1 VRFRWWRE
9 KSSFVIWLIAGLTL
23 ASIPY
28 ANAAPELYYN
38 TLKSESTGCVNK
50 YDSPYMQSGRLIAQK
65 NLRIS
70 ALNVAIGT
78 SNRANFNS
86 TTYHIYTND
95 LTTNAPGTQL
105 ATFTPETITGSSGFT
120 IARYVGNYSI
130 SSGTKFWIV
139 PGQLPTVQSQCYLT
153 SGGDVSEFRM
163 NGVTPDS
170 STSNSNSQYWRAYS
184 GSASPVGA
192 SWSGVQNFT
201 LVVQLSIE
209 AGQATA
215 VTVSLSMQSGLQQTS
230 YRTSSPLI
238 ASVDSPS
245 RVTFYANGKII
256 SGCKN
261 ILSSSGTAT
270 CNWKPSIRGG
280 LRLYASAV
288 PNDGLYLANSSSVLN
303 VSVVPRTNKR

>member
-1 VRFRWWRE
+1 LWRE

-23 ASIPY
+23 GSIPH

-38 TLKSESTGCVNK
+38 TLKSESTGCVTK
-50 YDSPYMQSGRLIAQK
+50 YDAPYMQSGRLIAQK

-139 PGQLPTVQSQCYLT
+139 PGQLPTVQSQCYFT

-184 GSASPVGA
+184 GSTSPVGA

-215 VTVSLSMQSGLQQTS
+215 VAVSLSMQSGSKQAS
-230 YRTSSPLI
+230 YRTQSPLLI
-238 ASVDSPS
+238 NVDTPS
-245 RVTFYANGKII
+245 KVTFYANGKII

-261 ILSSSGTAT
+261 ILSSSGAAI
-270 CNWKPSIRGG
+270 CNWKPSVLGSNS
-280 LRLYASAV
+280 LYASAV